1 MIYKNIT
8 YFPKFDI
15 VLEYIV
21 FKEKPTPLEVKPK
34 F

>member
-21 FKEKPTPLEVKPK
+21 FKEKPTPLV
-34 F
+34 

>member
-1 MIYKNIT
+1 MIDKNIT

-21 FKEKPTPLEVKPK
+21 FKEKPTPLV
-34 F
+34 

>member
-1 MIYKNIT
+1 MIYKSIT

-15 VLEYIV
+15 VLGYIV
-21 FKEKPTPLEVKPK
+21 FKEKPISL

>member
-15 VLEYIV
+15 VLEYII
-21 FKEKPTPLEVKPK
+21 FKENPHLYSK
-34 F
+34 